1 VPKTALDNGI
11 GLISTFPLSRFATSD
26 IRPGIVLALT
36 AIALAP
42 VAVFAPNGTVVLI
55 VAAAVALAL
64 DPAHRRAALALLR
77 ETEIRFLLV
86 LLGVAGLAALWSFDP
101 LRGLFLALRL
111 VLLFAAGL
119 VLVGAAA
126 AMPPREARAAHRG
139 MAAGG
144 LLLVGLMLIET
155 TSGAAL
161 TRFFRGIDTATL
173 MAFSND
179 APLSRG
185 GIVLALFLW
194 PALAVLPAW
203 YGRWSAMSVAAAA
216 AVALWMQPTEATVIA
231 GLVGLAVF
239 VAARLAGPTLRR
251 HGAWLV
257 VALLL
262 VPPLVAALLPTVYD
276 AADLADMPQPHRHR
290 VQIWTYALERIAER
304 PLFGWGFDSARE
316 LMGTGAGAVLP
327 DAPMSLHT
335 HNLTL
340 QVWMELGIVG
350 VALLVLLGYRLWR
363 RAASLGANAAPAA
376 LAGFAAW
383 LVFAE
388 ISRGAWQHWWLAV
401 LWLFAAWIA
410 AVGRPAEP

>member
-1 VPKTALDNGI
+1 M
-11 GLISTFPLSRFATSD
+11 ISSFALSRLATSD

-55 VAAAVALAL
+55 VAAAIALAL
-64 DPAHRRAALALLR
+64 DPAHRRAVLALLH
-77 ETEIRFLLV
+77 ETEIRVLLA

-144 LLLVGLMLIET
+144 LLLIGLMLVET
-155 TSGAAL
+155 VSGAAL

-173 MAFSND
+173 MELSND

-203 YGRWSAMSVAAAA
+203 YGRWSAMPVAIAA
-216 AVALWMQPTEATVIA
+216 AVALWLQPTEATVLA
-231 GLVGLAVF
+231 GLAGLAVF
-239 VAARLAGPTLRR
+239 GAARLAGPALRR

-257 VALLL
+257 VAALL
-262 VPPLVAALLPTVYD
+262 VSPLVAALLPAVYD
-276 AADLADMPQPHRHR
+276 ATDLAAMPQPHRHR
-290 VQIWTYALERIAER
+290 VQIWTYALQRIAER
-304 PLFGWGFDSARE
+304 PLFGWGFDSSRE

-340 QVWMELGIVG
+340 QVWMELGIAG
-350 VALLVLLGYRLWR
+350 VALLALLGYRLWR
-363 RAASLGANAAPAA
+363 RAAGFGAAAAPAA
-376 LAGFAAW
+376 LAGLAAW
-383 LVFAE
+383 LVYAE

-410 AVGRPAEP
+410 ALGRPAEP

>member
-1 VPKTALDNGI
+1 M
-11 GLISTFPLSRFATSD
+11 ISTFPLSRLATSD

-42 VAVFAPNGTVVLI
+42 VAVFAPNGTVVLLV
-55 VAAAVALAL
+55 VAAIALAL

-77 ETEIRFLLV
+77 EAEIRFLL
-86 LLGVAGLAALWSFDP
+86 LLLAVAGLAALGSFDP
-101 LRGLFLALRL
+101 GRGLFLALRL
-111 VLLFAAGL
+111 VFLFAAGL
-119 VLVGAAA
+119 VLVGAAT

-139 MAAGG
+139 VAAGG
-144 LLLVGLMLIET
+144 LLLIGLMLIET

-173 MAFSND
+173 MDLSND

-194 PALAVLPAW
+194 PVLAILPGW
-203 YGRWSAMSVAAAA
+203 YGRWSAFPAAIAAAL
-216 AVALWMQPTEATVIA
+216 ALWLQPTEATVIA
-231 GLVGLAVF
+231 GVAGLAVF
-239 VAARLAGPTLRR
+239 VAARLAGPALRR

-262 VPPLVAALLPTVYD
+262 APPLAASLLPAVYD
-276 AADLADMPQPHRHR
+276 AADLAAMPQPHRHR
-290 VQIWTYALERIAER
+290 VQIWTYALERITER
-304 PLFGWGFDSARE
+304 PLFGWGFDASRE
-316 LMGTGAGAVLP
+316 LMGTGGAAALP

-340 QVWMELGIVG
+340 QVWMELGIAG
-350 VALLVLLGYRLWR
+350 VALLTLLGYRLWR
-363 RAASLGANAAPAA
+363 RAAGLGAAAAAPA

-383 LVFAE
+383 LVYAE

-410 AVGRPAEP
+410 ALGRPAEP